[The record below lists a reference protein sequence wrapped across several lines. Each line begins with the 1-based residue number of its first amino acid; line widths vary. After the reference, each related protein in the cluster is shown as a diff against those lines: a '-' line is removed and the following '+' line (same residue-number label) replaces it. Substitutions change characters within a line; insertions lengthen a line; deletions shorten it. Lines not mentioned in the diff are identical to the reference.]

1 MRTLYVMPIPML
13 GVQIQLPLVVRGA
26 RACSERGA
34 ASRRVKHESENF
46 TWGDVQYIASQ
57 PGGYCWRASLHVS
70 SDGISFYASEKAAK
84 RAVTG
89 MLRELITDLQEVH
102 K

>member
-34 ASRRVKHESENF
+34 ASRR
-46 TWGDVQYIASQ
+46 ASQ